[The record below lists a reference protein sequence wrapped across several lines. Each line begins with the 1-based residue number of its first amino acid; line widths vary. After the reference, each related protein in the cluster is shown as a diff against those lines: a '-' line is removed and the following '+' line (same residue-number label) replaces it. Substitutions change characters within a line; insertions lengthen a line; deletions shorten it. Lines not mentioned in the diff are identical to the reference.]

1 MDEAYEKILTLV
13 ENNKLQEAID
23 ALLDISQQYASKQES
38 AVRLLRS
45 SLNELE
51 QESLIFGNSSSI
63 RDRKTSIKLRILNIA
78 TAIKEEASTATS
90 SIDTSIL
97 VELFKKEDIIIVR
110 QSLLELIDK
119 EHPKVNDL
127 LVLEQDWKKWEHDQ
141 RNNLATAEILSVR
154 YSQLTARTLEL
165 INNL

>member
-23 ALLDISQQYASKQES
+23 ALLDISQQYATKQEP

-51 QESLIFGNSSSI
+51 QESLIFGNSSNI
-63 RDRKTSIKLRILNIA
+63 RDRKTSIKLRILNLA
-78 TAIKEEASTATS
+78 TAIQEDASTTPP
-90 SIDTSIL
+90 SIDTSMLI
-97 VELFKKEDIIIVR
+97 ELFKTEDITIVR
-110 QSLLELIDK
+110 QRLLELINK
-119 EHPKVNDL
+119 EHPKMNEL

-165 INNL
+165 INSL